1 MTPKLLLFLLI
12 SLLSGCTGAL
22 PAVTADTALLAQT
35 LWPDATQ
42 AQLEQG
48 RSMYVARC
56 GGCHALVPPGRR
68 SPDQWRSDVSE
79 MAPKARLSPD
89 ESLAVLRYLVTT
101 NRPSGVA
108 Q

>member
-1 MTPKLLLFLLI
+1 MTHKLSLFLLS

-56 GGCHALVPPGRR
+56 GGCHALVPPARR

-79 MAPKARLSPD
+79 MAPKARLSQE
-89 ESLAVLRYLVTT
+89 ESLAVLRYLVTA
-101 NRPSGVA
+101 NRPTGA
-108 Q
+108 TR